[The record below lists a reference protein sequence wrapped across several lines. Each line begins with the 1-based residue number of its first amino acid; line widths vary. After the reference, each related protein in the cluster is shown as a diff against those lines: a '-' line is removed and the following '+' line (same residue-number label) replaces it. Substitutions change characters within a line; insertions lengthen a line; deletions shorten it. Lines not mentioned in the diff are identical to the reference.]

1 VILDAEMPDSASAS
15 ITADQ
20 VLALDLNDLAAIGSA
35 FGGRSLGQ
43 LDRDRV
49 VVRVSRLFRDRV

>member
-1 VILDAEMPDSASAS
+1 VILDAEMPDSASAPVA
-15 ITADQ
+15 ADQ
-20 VLALDLNDLAAIGSA
+20 VPALDLNDLASVRPA

-49 VVRVSRLFRDRV
+49 VVRVSSLFRDRV